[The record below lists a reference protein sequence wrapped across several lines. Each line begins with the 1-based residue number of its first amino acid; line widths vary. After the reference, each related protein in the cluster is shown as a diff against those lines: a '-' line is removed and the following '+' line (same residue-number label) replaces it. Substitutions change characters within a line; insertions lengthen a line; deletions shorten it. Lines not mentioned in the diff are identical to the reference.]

1 MSCTVVNEKG
11 KRRKECKERFHWSG
25 ESVCERETERE
36 REKWERE
43 REAERVVGTTIRGCH
58 CIGEKGEREGEG
70 LPRREG
76 ETKYDELIALSRS
89 D

>member
-1 MSCTVVNEKG
+1 MTMSCTVVNEKG

-36 REKWERE
+36 RE

-58 CIGEKGEREGEG
+58 CIGEKGERERERGSQGE
-70 LPRREG
+70 RERLNM
-76 ETKYDELIALSRS
+76 TN
-89 D
+89 